1 MNRDLLKRVGML
13 TAATAACTAGVFGA
27 LAVNGLRYMRPT
39 ADNWWLLP
47 WVEPAARIE
56 QSVMDFHD
64 SSAPSY
70 TITGYDAQNREI
82 WSRTTF
88 GKLASVGS
96 SRDVYIGN
104 TSARYFFGQ
113 GGKAD
118 SVCQYDEQGRLIRM
132 ETDYGGISTYYYRGD
147 ATETYLE
154 ETHNAQGAL
163 TGRKITETD
172 LQTGS
177 TVTNMD
183 IYEDDGT
190 YLASQYCILDSHG
203 NIVKQVHVS
212 AGGQMRTCDYQW
224 TYDDAART
232 ATCVNGESG
241 MTEKHWY
248 DEQGRCIKDTW
259 SNENGRQFETTTTYT
274 DVTR

>member
-1 MNRDLLKRVGML
+1 
-13 TAATAACTAGVFGA
+13 
-27 LAVNGLRYMRPT
+27 
-39 ADNWWLLP
+39 
-47 WVEPAARIE
+47 
-56 QSVMDFHD
+56 
-64 SSAPSY
+64 
-70 TITGYDAQNREI
+70 
-82 WSRTTF
+82 
-88 GKLASVGS
+88 
-96 SRDVYIGN
+96 
-104 TSARYFFGQ
+104 
-113 GGKAD
+113 
-118 SVCQYDEQGRLIRM
+118 M

-172 LQTGS
+172 PQTGS

-232 ATCVNGESG
+232 ATCVDEAEGT
-241 MTEKHWY
+241 TEKYWY
-248 DEQGRCIKDTW
+248 DEQGRWIKNAYSFSEDGF
-259 SNENGRQFETTTTYT
+259 SREITTTYT

>member
-1 MNRDLLKRVGML
+1 M
-13 TAATAACTAGVFGA
+13 
-27 LAVNGLRYMRPT
+27 
-39 ADNWWLLP
+39 
-47 WVEPAARIE
+47 
-56 QSVMDFHD
+56 
-64 SSAPSY
+64 
-70 TITGYDAQNREI
+70 
-82 WSRTTF
+82 
-88 GKLASVGS
+88 
-96 SRDVYIGN
+96 YIGN

-118 SVCQYDEQGRLIRM
+118 SVCQYDEKGRLIRL

-163 TGRKITETD
+163 TGRKTTEID
-172 LQTGS
+172 PKTGS

-190 YLASQYCILDSHG
+190 YLATQYCTLDSHG
-203 NIVKQVHVS
+203 NIIKRVYVS

-232 ATCVNGESG
+232 AACVDETEGT
-241 MTEKHWY
+241 TEKYWY
-248 DEQGRCIKDTW
+248 DEQGRWIKNAYTFSEDGFPREITV
-259 SNENGRQFETTTTYT
+259 TYT

>member
-1 MNRDLLKRVGML
+1 MNKDLLKRVGML
-13 TAATAACTAGVFGA
+13 TAATAVCTAGVFGA

-39 ADNWWLLP
+39 TDNWWLLP
-47 WVEPAARIE
+47 WVAPAARIE
-56 QSVMDFHD
+56 QSVMDFGEGD
-64 SSAPSY
+64 PTY
-70 TITGYDAQNREI
+70 TVTGYDAQNREI
-82 WSRTTF
+82 WSSTTF

-104 TSARYFFGQ
+104 ISARYFFGQ

-132 ETDYGGISTYYYRGD
+132 ETDYGGISTYSYRGD

-172 LQTGS
+172 PQTGS

-232 ATCVNGESG
+232 ATCVDEAEGT
-241 MTEKHWY
+241 TEKYWY
-248 DEQGRCIKDTW
+248 DEQGRWIKNAYSFSEDGF
-259 SNENGRQFETTTTYT
+259 SREITTTYT

>member
-1 MNRDLLKRVGML
+1 MNRDLLKRWNVDGGNCRLLWRDFGGAQRLALYASDGGQPAAAVGR
-13 TAATAACTAGVFGA
+13 TGGTHRAALWTSVRAT
-27 LAVNGLRYMRPT
+27 RPT
-39 ADNWWLLP
+39 LSPDT
-47 WVEPAARIE
+47 
-56 QSVMDFHD
+56 MH
-64 SSAPSY
+64 
-70 TITGYDAQNREI
+70 QNREI

-88 GKLASVGS
+88 GKLASVAAAVMCASAIHRRGIS
-96 SRDVYIGN
+96 SVR
-104 TSARYFFGQ
+104 

-118 SVCQYDEQGRLIRM
+118 SVCQYDEQGRLIRK
-132 ETDYGGISTYYYRGD
+132 TDYGGISTVLLPRRCD
-147 ATETYLE
+147 WKRYLE

-172 LQTGS
+172 PQTGS

-190 YLASQYCILDSHG
+190 YLASQYCTPDSHG

-232 ATCVNGESG
+232 ATCVDEAEGT
-241 MTEKHWY
+241 TEK
-248 DEQGRCIKDTW
+248 IL
-259 SNENGRQFETTTTYT
+259 
-274 DVTR
+274 V

>member
-1 MNRDLLKRVGML
+1 MNKDLLKRVGML
-13 TAATAACTAGVFGA
+13 TAATAVCTAGVFGA

-39 ADNWWLLP
+39 TDNWWLLP
-47 WVEPAARIE
+47 WVAPAARIE
-56 QSVMDFHD
+56 QSVMDFGEGD
-64 SSAPSY
+64 PTY
-70 TITGYDAQNREI
+70 TVTGYDAQNREI
-82 WSRTTF
+82 WSSTTF

-163 TGRKITETD
+163 TGR
-172 LQTGS
+172 
-177 TVTNMD
+177 
-183 IYEDDGT
+183 
-190 YLASQYCILDSHG
+190 
-203 NIVKQVHVS
+203 
-212 AGGQMRTCDYQW
+212 
-224 TYDDAART
+224 
-232 ATCVNGESG
+232 
-241 MTEKHWY
+241 
-248 DEQGRCIKDTW
+248 
-259 SNENGRQFETTTTYT
+259 
-274 DVTR
+274 

>member
-1 MNRDLLKRVGML
+1 MV
-13 TAATAACTAGVFGA
+13 
-27 LAVNGLRYMRPT
+27 
-39 ADNWWLLP
+39 W
-47 WVEPAARIE
+47 
-56 QSVMDFHD
+56 
-64 SSAPSY
+64 
-70 TITGYDAQNREI
+70 
-82 WSRTTF
+82 
-88 GKLASVGS
+88 
-96 SRDVYIGN
+96 
-104 TSARYFFGQ
+104 
-113 GGKAD
+113 
-118 SVCQYDEQGRLIRM
+118 QYDEQGRLIRM

-172 LQTGS
+172 PQTGS

-183 IYEDDGT
+183 IYEDDGN
-190 YLASQYCILDSHG
+190 YLASQYCILDSHD

-232 ATCVNGESG
+232 ATCVDEAEGT
-241 MTEKHWY
+241 TEKYWY
-248 DEQGRCIKDTW
+248 DKQGRWIKNAYSFSEDGF
-259 SNENGRQFETTTTYT
+259 SREITTTYT

>member
-1 MNRDLLKRVGML
+1 MNRDLLKRAGML

-39 ADNWWLLP
+39 TDNCVLP
-47 WVEPAARIE
+47 WVEPAERIE
-56 QSVMDFHD
+56 QCVMDFGEGD
-64 SSAPSY
+64 PTY
-70 TITGYDAQNREI
+70 TVTGYDAQNREI

-113 GGKAD
+113 GGKRTRFA
-118 SVCQYDEQGRLIRM
+118 SMMNRTAYPYGNRLWRHI
-132 ETDYGGISTYYYRGD
+132 TYYYRGD

-172 LQTGS
+172 PQTGS
-177 TVTNMD
+177 TVTNM
-183 IYEDDGT
+183 
-190 YLASQYCILDSHG
+190 
-203 NIVKQVHVS
+203 
-212 AGGQMRTCDYQW
+212 
-224 TYDDAART
+224 
-232 ATCVNGESG
+232 
-241 MTEKHWY
+241 
-248 DEQGRCIKDTW
+248 
-259 SNENGRQFETTTTYT
+259 TYT
-274 DVTR
+274 RTMVPILPRSTAYWIRMATS